1 MINLGRLG
9 TKTAL
14 RSPNAAALIAPEI
27 GVARSF
33 GDLEDRTERLA
44 RALTGRLAAGRG
56 GRVVALSE
64 NCIEL
69 FELYLGCARSGSLLF
84 PLNWRFSTAQ
94 VKEALVDA
102 RPSVVFYDAAFG
114 DVIDEVRSSVDV
126 ATWVEWSPGKDSEYE
141 ELLERAATA
150 DPIALPDPD
159 SLLHEPFVAI
169 STGGTTGIPK
179 SAVHTQYS
187 YGACTLD
194 YLAAARI
201 SETDKYLMLGQLF
214 HVVGY
219 MALAY
224 LAMGRP
230 VVIADFDADRLLEI
244 IDAER
249 VTGFMAIATM
259 LPRLVNAAKARGQAT
274 PSIRQVEYGGAPTGE
289 EIIRDASLVFGADLM
304 QAWGMTE
311 FGPGT
316 YLGPETHRRALGGDR
331 PHLLRSCGK
340 PALFSRIAIL
350 DPDGQLVPRDGS
362 TMGEICHAGPN
373 NMVSYWNKPGE
384 TADIC
389 RDGWIHSGDG
399 GAWDEDGYI
408 FILDRIKSMIISG
421 GENIFPAEIERT
433 LGNHPAIAEV
443 VVVGVPHP
451 EWGEVVKAAVVRR
464 PGHDLTADAVRAF
477 VETELAPYKKPRIV
491 EFLDELP
498 MTPTGKVNRKA
509 LSEALPTELPSGG
522 NVDVRP

>member
-1 MINLGRLG
+1 MINLGQLG

-14 RSPNAAALIAPEI
+14 RSPGAPALIAPEI
-27 GVARSF
+27 AVARSF
-33 GDLEDRTERLA
+33 GDLEARSARLA
-44 RALTGRLAAGRG
+44 GALTGPLGAGRG
-56 GRVVALSE
+56 GRVVALSD

-69 FELYLGCARSGSLLF
+69 VELYLACARSGSLLF
-84 PLNWRFSTAQ
+84 PLNWRFSAGQ
-94 VKEALVDA
+94 VKDA
-102 RPSVVFYDAAFG
+102 ILDASPSVVFYDAVFG
-114 DVIDEVRSSVDV
+114 EVIKEVRSQVGV
-126 ATWVEWSPGKDSEYE
+126 PAWVEWSSGKDSEYE
-141 ELLERAATA
+141 ELLERAASA
-150 DPIALPDPD
+150 SSVVLPDPD
-159 SLLHEPFVAI
+159 TLLHEPYVAI

-201 SETDKYLMLGQLF
+201 AESDKYLMLGQLF

-230 VVIADFDADRLLEI
+230 VVIADFDADRLLDIVE
-244 IDAER
+244 DEG

-259 LPRLVNAAKARGQAT
+259 LPRLVNAAKARGRAT

-316 YLGPETHRRALGGDR
+316 YLGPETHRRALAGDR
-331 PHLLRSCGK
+331 PHLLRSCGR

-350 DPDGQLVPRDGS
+350 DPDGQPVPRDGT

-384 TADIC
+384 TAGIC
-389 RDGWIHSGDG
+389 RDGWIHTGDG
-399 GAWDEDGYI
+399 GAWDEDGYV
-408 FILDRIKSMIISG
+408 FVLDRIKSMIISG
-421 GENIFPAEIERT
+421 GENIFPAEIERA

-464 PGHDLTADAVRAF
+464 PGHDLTADQVRAF
-477 VETELAPYKKPRIV
+477 VETELASYKKPRIV
-491 EFLDELP
+491 EFLEELP

-509 LSEALPTELPSGG
+509 LSEAPLP
-522 NVDVRP
+522 DVVS